1 MKSSLRSSCLPPSPS
16 RRGLTPQGVFVW
28 APLKSPSRPALKE
41 TKLLAGWRG
50 ARLQGIRGALKAP
63 TRPVPRSSPHDC
75 GPQDPLQPTRPFAR
89 VCAPTQCFRLSVL
102 AGWHLCFSFR
112 PLKAAWS
119 LKSDCM
125 CLAGRVEP
133 VGAARGV
140 QQPPVQSGGFWS
152 GGSVPG
158 GGPSCSPTLGTG
170 MGGPRHAQS
179 H

>member
-63 TRPVPRSSPHDC
+63 IRPVPRSSPHDC

-125 CLAGRVEP
+125 CLAGGVEP